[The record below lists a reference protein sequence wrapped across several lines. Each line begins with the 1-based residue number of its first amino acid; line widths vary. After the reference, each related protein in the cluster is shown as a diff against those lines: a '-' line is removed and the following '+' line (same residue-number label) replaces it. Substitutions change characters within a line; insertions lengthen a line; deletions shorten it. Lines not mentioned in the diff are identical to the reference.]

1 MEKVVSGFVD
11 CKLCYLHIYIDIY
24 PTWVYYIREMEKSNR
39 IIEKMATGQLHKS
52 NSIRNK

>member
-24 PTWVYYIREMEKSNR
+24 PTWVYYIRKMEKGIQNHREDGNR
-39 IIEKMATGQLHKS
+39 TVT
-52 NSIRNK
+52 